1 MATLV
6 ESADMEALSAQ
17 PSTGLSPTSS
27 SCPQH
32 FNDGRF
38 YLLVVIAEVTSD
50 DHLKCA
56 IADIEKGKMELISH
70 ADGGHSRLNFGSSP
84 ELERR

>member
-1 MATLV
+1 MGERERDRMATLV
-6 ESADMEALSAQ
+6 ESADMEALGAQ
-17 PSTGLSPTSS
+17 PSSGLSPTSS

-56 IADIEKGKMELISH
+56 IADIEKGKMEL
-70 ADGGHSRLNFGSSP
+70 GGTLMEATAG
-84 ELERR
+84 